1 MVSSHSGP
9 PRAGQVRGPAGGE
22 PVVWWLAV
30 SAAGFVASTALVI
43 ALALPATARWE
54 REEQIPATR
63 R

>member
-1 MVSSHSGP
+1 
-9 PRAGQVRGPAGGE
+9 
-22 PVVWWLAV
+22 VWWLAV

-54 REEQIPATR
+54 REEQVPATR